1 MTPPGIDPG
10 TVRLVARR
18 LNHYATPG
26 PLHCCNTYYKPNTS
40 SPRAMT
46 PSEDGC
52 ILAVDDVTVIQ
63 ILCKSHNTSDDNIK
77 HVFHKINYSIHFRVK
92 VKVMALSVTSRCDT

>member
-1 MTPPGIDPG
+1 
-10 TVRLVARR
+10 
-18 LNHYATPG
+18 
-26 PLHCCNTYYKPNTS
+26 
-40 SPRAMT
+40 MT

-92 VKVMALSVTSRCDT
+92 VKVMALSVTSRCDTWKANGGWDDGSFLPLYWKCWFESENVPKCTN